1 MSDDV
6 AELSGDVLTVKA
18 QNPGDSFSFGGET
31 FTADDL
37 GFVEAP
43 VEAIADIASFGFFPA
58 ECPASDLA
66 PPRRK
71 KSNTA

>member
-6 AELSGDVLTVKA
+6 VELSGDVLTVKA
-18 QNPGDSFSFGGET
+18 QNPGDSFGFGGET
-31 FTADDL
+31 FVADDL

-58 ECPASDLA
+58 DRPASDPA
-66 PPRRK
+66 PTRRK
-71 KSNTA
+71 KSDTA